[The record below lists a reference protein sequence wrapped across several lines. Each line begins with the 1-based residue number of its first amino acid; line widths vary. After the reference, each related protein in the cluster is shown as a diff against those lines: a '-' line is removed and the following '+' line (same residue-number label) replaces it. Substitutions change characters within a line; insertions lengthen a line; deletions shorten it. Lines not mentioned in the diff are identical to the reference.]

1 MFRFRSPGQPG
12 ESLVPI
18 FLSMKIPEYAY
29 AQGLKEVLG
38 VGPCAAKRPSVSVVS
53 IAIDGAEI
61 GAHARPAKRRPP
73 QSDLAGYAAACMTT
87 PLNPQGHAV
96 PTTDRWPLTA
106 QCKGRCTSLPCPTL
120 PTSPIAQ
127 YIYILPCPS
136 LPISP
141 IARCRWSRL
150 RSRSL
155 RPGRGLSS
163 YWRWDASHSR

>member
-106 QCKGRCTSLPCPTL
+106 ASGDGSATHPHAAEWEATSKGGTGDPLFRWWESAVGAVSRDEPEP
-120 PTSPIAQ
+120 
-127 YIYILPCPS
+127 PS
-136 LPISP
+136 RAEPQ
-141 IARCRWSRL
+141 A
-150 RSRSL
+150 
-155 RPGRGLSS
+155 GHVDHGG
-163 YWRWDASHSR
+163 DVA